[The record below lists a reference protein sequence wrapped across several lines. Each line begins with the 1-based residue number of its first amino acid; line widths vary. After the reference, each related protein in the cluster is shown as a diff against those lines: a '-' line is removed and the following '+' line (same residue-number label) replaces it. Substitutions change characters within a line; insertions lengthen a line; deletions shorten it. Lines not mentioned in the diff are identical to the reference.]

1 MSRLMGKAPH
11 FSPQAFNTLFSCFEA
26 SLWSPSLLAIGYF
39 DSSAR
44 LGYGTS
50 STSILIFL
58 PICFS
63 WVLLRSWGL
72 FSCLQFIQQLFTCE
86 PRPHRVPQP
95 SPPHPPRLTSLPRSR
110 LSELQE
116 TRSAQHPALDAFWGA
131 LRRHIAD
138 HKSQPEYERPATC
151 PPVTWIWFSFFDHD
165 GDNIPGRRHW
175 LVLVLV

>member
-11 FSPQAFNTLFSCFEA
+11 FFPQAFNTLFSCFEA

-50 STSILIFL
+50 STSILIFFAHL
-58 PICFS
+58 VFLGSPSYLGILFVTS
-63 WVLLRSWGL
+63 IHSTAFHLRAS
-72 FSCLQFIQQLFTCE
+72 T
-86 PRPHRVPQP
+86 P
-95 SPPHPPRLTSLPRSR
+95 SSSPTLSPPPRLTSLPRSR

-131 LRRHIAD
+131 LRRRIAD
-138 HKSQPEYERPATC
+138 HKSQLEYERPATC
-151 PPVTWIWFSFFDHD
+151 LPVTWIWFPFFDHD
-165 GDNIPGRRHW
+165 GDNIPGRRPC
-175 LVLVLV
+175 LVLV